1 MTWAE
6 LVKIVKGK
14 PIEKKYTIDEI
25 KEAFYGVFSPISY
38 DINLSTE
45 DTWEEFLDK
54 LKKGDKRDT
63 K

>member
-1 MTWAE
+1 MWTE
-6 LVKIVKGK
+6 IISVYNDIGMQR
-14 PIEKKYTIDEI
+14 KYTIDEI
-25 KEAFYGVFSPISY
+25 KEAFYGIFSPMSY